1 MGASQSRLI
10 RWLVVGLLTIAVVVL
25 WLRYTGTIIGV
36 SVAVDAR
43 PITCTDTDVRVDSL
57 EDDSPYLHLVDVTPE
72 MSCRFR
78 LLVTNNTGHDVTVES
93 ITWQV
98 MGPLGGTSVEATRL
112 NPIII
117 GSGTPTPEPGDVD
130 AIWDRRDVLEPSDTT
145 TYEFTIEYRR
155 EGCASEG
162 ATLIPNLP
170 TLEVRTWFLSTSVGG
185 GPGLL
190 GFVEHDDSSC

>member
-1 MGASQSRLI
+1 MGASQPRYI
-10 RWLVVGLLTIAVVVL
+10 RWVVLGLLTISVAVL
-25 WLRYTGTIIGV
+25 WLRYTGTSTGV
-36 SVAVDAR
+36 SVSVDAQ
-43 PITCTDTDVRVDSL
+43 PVTCTGTSVDVGSL
-57 EDDSPYLHLVDVTPE
+57 EDDSTYLHLVDVTPE

-78 LLVTNNTGHDVTVES
+78 LLVTNNTGHDVTIES
-93 ITWQV
+93 IRWPV
-98 MGPLGGTSVEATRL
+98 LGPLGGTSVEATRL
-112 NPIII
+112 NPIM
-117 GSGTPTPEPGDVD
+117 GPGNPTPIPGDVD

-155 EGCASEG
+155 EGCASDG